1 MVRGG
6 KLAFMEADARMT
18 LAGLQISKILC
29 MRTSYDLGSVPVGRR
44 AVRRKKGKGGGLKR
58 RRGEVTGVKT
68 MKKGRGRRVIRNSNT
83 NGMMVRLSIR
93 GNNSG
98 KG

>member
-29 MRTSYDLGSVPVGRR
+29 MRTSYDLGSIPIRR
-44 AVRRKKGKGGGLKR
+44 RSVRGKKGKSRGLER

-68 MKKGRGRRVIRNSNT
+68 VKKGRGRGVIRNSNT
-83 NGMMVRLSIR
+83 NGMMVRFSIR

>member
-29 MRTSYDLGSVPVGRR
+29 MRTSYDLGSVPIRR
-44 AVRRKKGKGGGLKR
+44 RSIRGKKGKSRGLERSR
-58 RRGEVTGVKT
+58 RKVTSVKT
-68 MKKGRGRRVIRNSNT
+68 VEEGRGRGVIRDRNT
-83 NGMMVRLSIR
+83 NGMMIRLSIR